1 MDKRRVLET
10 LPESVLS
17 ELSKL
22 EMDFKKSTEPIPKTF
37 VLTGSLG
44 HEKIKAAAKSFGN
57 PERLSNP
64 NEYLNF
70 IIQLHESER
79 LSHN

>member
-1 MDKRRVLET
+1 MDNYRDIET
-10 LPESVLS
+10 LSDSVLS

-22 EMDFKKSTEPIPKTF
+22 EMDFKKSTEPLPKTF

-44 HEKIKAAAKSFGN
+44 HEKINSAAKSFSN
-57 PERLSNP
+57 PDRLSNP

-70 IIQLHESER
+70 IINLHEAER